1 MAATMGT
8 FWSNTSPRP
17 EYGRDRS
24 AAREART
31 APRMGDGGDPSR
43 GSRGTDRLR
52 VLVANAPLSY
62 RETMAAT
69 IRMLRPNVEVLLV
82 NPEALDREVESLYPD
97 MVLCSRVTP
106 LVESRVSVWVDL
118 YPDGDRLA
126 TVSIGGRRTE
136 TAGLELDDLLSI
148 IDRRVR
154 NKEVR
159 G

>member
-1 MAATMGT
+1 M
-8 FWSNTSPRP
+8 
-17 EYGRDRS
+17 
-24 AAREART
+24 
-31 APRMGDGGDPSR
+31 
-43 GSRGTDRLR
+43 R

-62 RETMAAT
+62 REAMAAT
-69 IRMLRPNVEVLLV
+69 FRMLRPNVEVLLV
-82 NPEALDREVESLYPD
+82 NPESLDLEVERFCPD
-97 MVLCSRVTP
+97 MVVCSRVTS

-118 YPDGDRLA
+118 YPDGDRRA

-154 NKEVR
+154 NREVR